1 MGKFAHAFRLGAAAV
16 GLAALLAGC
25 QTGLNDEDQAL
36 LMSAEESAR
45 EAEAA
50 ADRATQ
56 AAERAAA
63 AAAEAADAAS
73 SAQLAAERQ
82 DRMLQ
87 KTMRK

>member
-1 MGKFAHAFRLGAAAV
+1 MGKVARGIWLSVAGVA
-16 GLAALLAGC
+16 LAALLAGC
-25 QTGLNDEDQAL
+25 QTSLNKEDQAL
-36 LMSAEESAR
+36 LTSAKESASA
-45 EAEAA
+45 AEAA
-50 ADRATQ
+50 ANRAAQ
-56 AAERAAA
+56 AADRAAA

>member
-1 MGKFAHAFRLGAAAV
+1 MGKVARGIQLSIAGA

-25 QTGLNDEDQAL
+25 QNQLNEADRAL
-36 LMSAEESAR
+36 LLSAQESAR
-45 EAEAA
+45 
-50 ADRATQ
+50 T
-56 AAERAAA
+56 
-63 AAAEAADAAS
+63 AEAADAAS

>member
-1 MGKFAHAFRLGAAAV
+1 MGKVARGIQLSIAGA

-25 QTGLNDEDQAL
+25 QNQLNEADRAL
-36 LMSAEESAR
+36 LVSAQESAR
-45 EAEAA
+45 TAEAAAGRAQQA
-50 ADRATQ
+50 ADRAT
-56 AAERAAA
+56 AAA
-63 AAAEAADAAS
+63 VEAADAAS

>member
-1 MGKFAHAFRLGAAAV
+1 MGKVARAIRLSVAGA

-25 QTGLNDEDQAL
+25 QTQLNDQDRAL
-36 LMSAEESAR
+36 LMSAQESAR
-45 EAEAA
+45 KAEAAAGQAQQA
-50 ADRATQ
+50 ADRAT
-56 AAERAAA
+56 A